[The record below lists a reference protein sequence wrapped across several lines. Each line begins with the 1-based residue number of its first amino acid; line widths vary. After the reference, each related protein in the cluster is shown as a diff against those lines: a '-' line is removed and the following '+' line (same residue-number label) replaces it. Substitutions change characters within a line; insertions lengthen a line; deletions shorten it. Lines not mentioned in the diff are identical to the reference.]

1 MSTESKALVAYENAK
16 LPISEDTCYNHKT
29 KFIPRGTGC
38 CSGSGMVGAPVE
50 RRLQLLA
57 LTLAA
62 LSLPVSTNEGLQS
75 LLGSLIHPF
84 MDTKCCM
91 SVFGRVYRFVQDL
104 PEKRAVELLAEHP

>member
-1 MSTESKALVAYENAK
+1 
-16 LPISEDTCYNHKT
+16 
-29 KFIPRGTGC
+29 
-38 CSGSGMVGAPVE
+38 MVGAPVE

-62 LSLPVSTNEGLQS
+62 LSLPVLTKEVLQS

-84 MDTKCCM
+84 MHRKCCM

-104 PEKRAVELLAEHP
+104 PEKRAVKLPADVCDELLVLQAAT